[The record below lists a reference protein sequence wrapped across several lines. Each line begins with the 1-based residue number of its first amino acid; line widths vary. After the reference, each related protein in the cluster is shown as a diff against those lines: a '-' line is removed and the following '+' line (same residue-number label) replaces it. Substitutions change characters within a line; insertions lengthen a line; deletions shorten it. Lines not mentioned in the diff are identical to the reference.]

1 MNNILNGAAID
12 AAAGFV
18 YEYEL
23 KDKSKF
29 CLRAI
34 NFEANKIYLKDK
46 PFKQVLD
53 LAIIGYF
60 KSFYSEAVL
69 TYEVLQL
76 LGISFEEFCEIAY
89 ANFRNESHI
98 GVDYESAY
106 SLIEKKEDYE
116 EEEDLEDEGWMLIIG
131 DEYHP
136 EATAL
141 LGDQKWLE
149 DKHKKYGDYYIFP
162 LSCHEILLAPTELG
176 RAARALPIKDLIK
189 RGRVTPGE
197 VLSVYI
203 YKFDGALS
211 IVSASN
217 IDN

>member
-1 MNNILNGAAID
+1 MQNIMNGAAID
-12 AAAGFV
+12 AASGFV
-18 YEYEL
+18 SKYEL
-23 KDKSKF
+23 NDKSKF

-34 NFEANKIYLKDK
+34 NFEANKVYLKDK

-53 LAIIGYF
+53 LAIIGFF
-60 KSFYSEAVL
+60 KTFYSEAVL
-69 TYEVLQL
+69 TNSVLQL

-98 GVDYESAY
+98 RVDYESTY
-106 SLIEKKEDYE
+106 SLIEEDNE
-116 EEEDLEDEGWMLIIG
+116 EEEDLEDEGWMPIIG

-141 LGDQKWLE
+141 LGDQQWLE
-149 DKHKKYGDYYIFP
+149 DKHKEYGDYYIFP
-162 LSCHEILLAPTELG
+162 LSCHELLLAPTKFG

-197 VLSVYI
+197 VLSIYI

-211 IVSASN
+211 IVSASD